1 MLSQPLCV
9 TEFTFSPDV
18 GIHFITAVVCFG
30 MGNGSLWLMQPVNAA
45 THTELRLN
53 ILIEHTRAHNKCPQ
67 WTRRVSDTPAAAVL
81 FATAF
86 IFWRRVR
93 DCKDLWAS
101 PLSAK
106 ITSNNALQ
114 QLVTVPVVFC
124 IAFITVT
131 GTLQVGI
138 VLLYFFYTV
147 VG

>member
-1 MLSQPLCV
+1 MSQ
-9 TEFTFSPDV
+9 
-18 GIHFITAVVCFG
+18 
-30 MGNGSLWLMQPVNAA
+30 
-45 THTELRLN
+45 
-53 ILIEHTRAHNKCPQ
+53 
-67 WTRRVSDTPAAAVL
+67 TPAAAVV
-81 FATAF
+81 FVTAF

-93 DCKDLWAS
+93 DCKDLSAS
-101 PLSAK
+101 PLSDT

-124 IAFITVT
+124 IAFITIT